1 MFEHGSPLHCWKS
14 LVVFHLQRLQIAP
27 YIITPF
33 FLASTPTSPT
43 HTPNKESHL
52 DRTPVKPLWALSQSC
67 LNLGLLRLE
76 QALTS
81 LLTVQGHLP
90 RMTLA
95 PLCACLRKLKAS
107 RRKYSLFQPAPE
119 GRGPASTPHW
129 EARSLTNI
137 STDWQIQ
144 MGFILVNALLTFC
157 NFSHPWLYWIPTYP
171 SLISL

>member
-1 MFEHGSPLHCWKS
+1 MAVHSTAENLWLFSIYKDFRLPPLSSPLSSW
-14 LVVFHLQRLQIAP
+14 LQRLH
-27 YIITPF
+27 
-33 FLASTPTSPT
+33 LSPT
-43 HTPNKESHL
+43 RPTDSHL
-52 DRTPVKPLWALSQSC
+52 DRTPVKPLWALSQPC
-67 LNLGLLRLE
+67 LNLGLLGLE

-107 RRKYSLFQPAPE
+107 RRMYSLFQPALE
-119 GRGPASTPHW
+119 GRGPVSTPHW
-129 EARSLTNI
+129 EARSLTNL